1 MNSTKDLCEIPAGKP
16 PGGKY
21 NFIDPPSLGPTVIAV
36 GTTLLA
42 ISTAFTVGR
51 LFINRSKLHS
61 ADYITFVACLV
72 NIAYTGVIIAQHNSF
87 HHAWDV
93 PVCFYTGQ
101 FLQLPFIQTVLFSPV
116 FFFSK
121 AAIFLLYRQLF
132 ATGRR
137 LKIAINLGLAATF
150 LVYLSNIPLAA
161 VYAAPD
167 PGKPWSSLL
176 VKLQTK
182 GQKFSLAGAV
192 QSAVG
197 TAIDLYIFFLPMP
210 ILLGLHLPLKRR
222 LQLVCVFSIA
232 LLGVAASVVSL
243 YVKTQL
249 LSSDDLSWLGPQASL
264 CSLIE
269 TDVAIIVGCMPA
281 CAQFLTPG
289 ARASTFF
296 KSLRSRLL
304 GSHRAGTS
312 TGKTASSKLSAS
324 YEQQQQQKRGQFGR
338 GSDQSK
344 QILDYEMSDT
354 QPLKTTARDD
364 DGSEWHH
371 QSNHMS
377 EHRPAQQWV

>member
-72 NIAYTGVIIAQHNSF
+72 NIAYTGVIIALLMKDLVSAEHNSF

-232 LLGVAASVVSL
+232 LL
-243 YVKTQL
+243 
-249 LSSDDLSWLGPQASL
+249 
-264 CSLIE
+264 LIE

-324 YEQQQQQKRGQFGR
+324 YEQQQQQQKRGQFGR